1 MSTGG
6 WLARGTPPAR
16 RSFLRQL
23 GGALAFRLWNAE
35 PAERTRHGIA
45 CVIGDD
51 QKWRW
56 AVFIAHRDRGRI
68 IGR

>member
-1 MSTGG
+1 MQKS
-6 WLARGTPPAR
+6 PAP
-16 RSFLRQL
+16 LCL
-23 GGALAFRLWNAE
+23 GDAALAFRLWNAE

-45 CVIGDD
+45 SVIGDD
-51 QKWRW
+51 QERRR